1 MHTAVTHPLPRAG
14 GRGAEDRTP
23 PWWAPAV
30 LPGRWSVAALAVVLG
45 LVLLHLLGVLLRRDG
60 AEFPV
65 SELLLRLVDL
75 NGERTLPA
83 WFSTILLLLVA
94 QASWLLAGT
103 SAATGRGR
111 WVGYERAL
119 AAIFVFLSIDEL
131 TSIHETTTTPLR
143 TALGLG
149 GILTYAWVVLYVPLV
164 VVVGL
169 VYLRWIRSL
178 PVVAARLVYASG
190 LLYVGGAAGVELVGA
205 GLAAAGEKD
214 SWAYT
219 AAVVFEETGEMLG
232 ALLMLSVLTWLRLT
246 RERRIPAPQSVAE
259 WS

>member
-169 VYLRWIRSL
+169 VY
-178 PVVAARLVYASG
+178 ASG
-190 LLYVGGAAGVELVGA
+190 LLYVGGAAGVELAGA